1 MGTSDPTA
9 GSRRKTGLD
18 TLKSTSLRRD
28 LPDDADTCYWEEAFT
43 KTKQN
48 PLFVVTWWNV
58 LASLPRHLT
67 FKA

>member
-1 MGTSDPTA
+1 MGTADSTGGLEGKLDWTPA
-9 GSRRKTGLD
+9 SRHLDGTSHVMLTHATG
-18 TLKSTSLRRD
+18 KRP
-28 LPDDADTCYWEEAFT
+28 LP

>member
-1 MGTSDPTA
+1 MGTSD
-9 GSRRKTGLD
+9 STGGLEGKLD
-18 TLKSTSLRRD
+18 WMPVSGQHLDGTSHVMLTHATGKRP
-28 LPDDADTCYWEEAFT
+28 LP

-48 PLFVVTWWNV
+48 PLFVVARWNV